1 MKKKIAYLLTASML
15 LSGVMPVYG
24 TPSDGDMNSE
34 NQTYTENVEN
44 TEPAENTES
53 AEATE
58 NTEYAED
65 TENTQVLETEGTSEH
80 EKDTQE
86 DTAEGIKNIRTA
98 KVEKGNTVKVV
109 LASAF
114 PVPKE
119 QSFEVCLR
127 KEGGDER
134 KDTLYLPGTG
144 EENSEVKDSS
154 ITFHDIEV
162 GEYTLEVSG
171 NKYET
176 YSQSFQVKELTDYT
190 VPITTGW
197 MGNYA

>member
-65 TENTQVLETEGTSEH
+65 TENTQVLETEGTSGH

-86 DTAEGIKNIRTA
+86 DTSQGI
-98 KVEKGNTVKVV
+98 
-109 LASAF
+109 
-114 PVPKE
+114 
-119 QSFEVCLR
+119 
-127 KEGGDER
+127 
-134 KDTLYLPGTG
+134 
-144 EENSEVKDSS
+144 
-154 ITFHDIEV
+154 
-162 GEYTLEVSG
+162 
-171 NKYET
+171 
-176 YSQSFQVKELTDYT
+176 
-190 VPITTGW
+190 
-197 MGNYA
+197 